1 MKILITG
8 GTGYL
13 GSNFSLLC
21 NEFKTSH
28 SILNLLQVKDANLKE
43 FDVIIDFAMI
53 DRRVVTWLKDDVETF
68 IRNHNSLLDKI
79 LELKKKY
86 IRVSSIFDVRSFI
99 RDDSYTNLSRKI
111 SKTVLKRIPNSTVI
125 YSHAVYGGL
134 NSKSFIDL
142 KIGKSLIF
150 QESIRDYIHIRDLG
164 EVMLTFLSNYKQ
176 LDREIELGTG
186 KPYLTSEIMKAKELG
201 GFKQLTPIDFDSSNF
216 NSLSKKNLVCS
227 ASQPKE
233 QNFSTVLLDDKLV
246 QYLLKA

>member
-1 MKILITG
+1 MKILIIG

-21 NEFKTSH
+21 NELKTPH
-28 SILNLLQVKDANLKE
+28 SILDLRQVKDANLKE
-43 FDVIIDFAMI
+43 FDVVIDFAMI
-53 DRRVVTWLKDDVETF
+53 DRRIETWLKADVEIF
-68 IRNHNSLLDKI
+68 VRNYNSLLDKI

-99 RDDSYTNLSRKI
+99 RDDSYTNLSRQI
-111 SKTVLKRIPNSTVI
+111 SKTVLNRIPNSTVI

-142 KIGKSLIF
+142 KLGKNLTF
-150 QESIRDYIHIRDLG
+150 QESIRDYVHIRDLG
-164 EVMLTFLSNYKQ
+164 EVMLSFLSNYKQ

-186 KPYLTSEIMKAKELG
+186 KPYLTSEIMKAKEVG
-201 GFKQLTPIDFDSSNF
+201 GYKQLTPIDFESSNF
-216 NSLSKKNLVCS
+216 NSLSKKKLVCS
-227 ASQPKE
+227 ANQPKE